1 MSIIRSK
8 PLLNMIWLSGD
19 SIIRLGF
26 GFLISVWLARYMG
39 PNEFG
44 LYNYAIAIIAIFTAV
59 ASLGMNGVTV
69 RELVSKPD
77 NSEVIMGSSFLL
89 QISGSILASC
99 LVVIFTLLLRP
110 HEYDV
115 LLVVLIMLPS
125 VLFRSSDIIK
135 YWFESNV
142 TSKYT
147 VIAQNIAFFISCALK
162 IAIILLKG
170 SYLLISLTVSIE
182 ALFVAIILFYIYYKK
197 TSKIKWKVDSKE
209 CKQLL
214 SQSWP
219 LIFSGLALMLY
230 MRMDQI
236 MIGNLIDNAAVGVY
250 SVAVKMIE
258 VWYFFPIAIVS
269 SFFPK
274 IIKSKEKGEE
284 VYNAKMQL
292 LYDALV
298 IIGLLLAIFITFVSS
313 YIIIFFFGEKYSSSI
328 DVIKIYA
335 WVSIFYFLSSA
346 SGRWY
351 INEKLQMFALTR
363 NLLGL
368 LVGAA
373 LNYILIPIYGIV
385 GSAYATLIAYFC
397 AAYLFDVS
405 NSKTRISFYQKSKAL
420 WIPGAIFRLRKS
432 LLNKGLV

>member
-1 MSIIRSK
+1 MAIIRSK

-44 LYNYAIAIIAIFTAV
+44 LYNYAIAIITIFTAV

-69 RELVSKPD
+69 RELVKRPD
-77 NSEVIMGSSFLL
+77 NSAVIMGSSFLL
-89 QISGSILASC
+89 QISGSILAC
-99 LVVIFTLLLRP
+99 FLVVVFTSFLRP

-115 LLVVLIMLPS
+115 LLVVVAMLPS
-125 VLFRSSDIIK
+125 ILFRSSDIIK

-147 VIAQNIAFFISCALK
+147 VIAQNISFFISCALK
-162 IAIILLKG
+162 IIIIL
-170 SYLLISLTVSIE
+170 SNWPYLLISITVSIE
-182 ALFVAIILFYIYYKK
+182 ALLVATILFYIYYKK
-197 TSKIKWKVDSKE
+197 TSKINWKVDSKE
-209 CKQLL
+209 CEQLL

-274 IIKSKEKGEE
+274 IIKSKENSERE
-284 VYNAKMQL
+284 YNDKMQL

-298 IIGLLLAIFITFVSS
+298 IIGITLAVFVTFISS
-313 YIIIFFFGEKYSSSI
+313 YIIIFFFGEKYSASI
-328 DVIKIYA
+328 GVIKIYA

-351 INEKLQMFALTR
+351 INERLQMFALTR

-368 LVGAA
+368 LVGAI
-373 LNYILIPIYGIV
+373 LNYILIPIYGII
-385 GSAYATLIAYFC
+385 GSAYATLFAYFC
-397 AAYLFDVS
+397 AAYLFDIS
-405 NSKTRISFYQKSKAL
+405 NKKTRISFYQKSKAL
-420 WIPGAIFRLRKS
+420 WVPGAIFRLRKF
-432 LLNKGLV
+432 LINKGAV